1 MGTVTIAGLG
11 KASRQYKH
19 PSGRL
24 LEWLGAGSHHTERW
38 ILRNLNLNI
47 SAGESVGLIGRN
59 GAGKSTLL
67 KLVTGVSIPTEG
79 SVALNLS
86 LIHI

>member
-11 KASRQYKH
+11 KAYRQYKH

-47 SAGESVGLIGRN
+47 SC
-59 GAGKSTLL
+59 LL
-67 KLVTGVSIPTEG
+67 YTSRCV
-79 SVALNLS
+79 
-86 LIHI
+86 